1 MKKVIL
7 SSGRE
12 VEVRELKMKDVREA
26 LQVEREID
34 QTFLM
39 VSSCS
44 GLSLQELDELNIDDF
59 MLLQNALGKSV
70 KTLVK

>member
-7 SSGRE
+7 SNGRE

-70 KTLVK
+70 TTLAK

>member
-70 KTLVK
+70 TTLAK

>member
-44 GLSLQELDELNIDDF
+44 GLSLQELDELNIDNF

-70 KTLVK
+70 TTLVK

>member
-1 MKKVIL
+1 MKKVKL

-26 LQVEREID
+26 LEVEREID

-70 KTLVK
+70 TTLAK

>member
-34 QTFLM
+34 QSFLM

-44 GLSLQELDELNIDDF
+44 GLSLQELDALNIDDF
-59 MLLQNALGKSV
+59 MLLQNALGKSITILA
-70 KTLVK
+70 K

>member
-7 SSGRE
+7 SDNRE
-12 VEVRELKMKDVREA
+12 IEVRELKMKDVREA

-59 MLLQNALGKSV
+59 MLLQNALGKSLT
-70 KTLVK
+70 TLAK

>member
-12 VEVRELKMKDVREA
+12 IEVRELKMKDVREA

-70 KTLVK
+70 TTLAK

>member
-1 MKKVIL
+1 MKKVKL

-59 MLLQNALGKSV
+59 MLLQNALGKSLT
-70 KTLVK
+70 TLAK

>member
-1 MKKVIL
+1 MNKVKL

-12 VEVRELKMKDVREA
+12 IEVRELKMKDVREA

-44 GLSLQELDELNIDDF
+44 GLSLQELDELDIDDF

-70 KTLVK
+70 TTLAK

>member
-7 SSGRE
+7 SNGRE

-70 KTLVK
+70 TTLVK

>member
-7 SSGRE
+7 SSGKE

-70 KTLVK
+70 TTLAK

>member
-44 GLSLQELDELNIDDF
+44 GLSLQELDALNIDDF
-59 MLLQNALGKSV
+59 MLLQNALGKSLT
-70 KTLVK
+70 TLAK

>member
-7 SSGRE
+7 SSGKE

-44 GLSLQELDELNIDDF
+44 GFSLQELDELNIDDF

-70 KTLVK
+70 TTLAK

>member
-7 SSGRE
+7 SSGRK

-70 KTLVK
+70 TTLVK

>member
-1 MKKVIL
+1 MKKVKL

-70 KTLVK
+70 TTLAK

>member
-44 GLSLQELDELNIDDF
+44 GLSLQELDELDVDDF

-70 KTLVK
+70 TTLAK

>member
-44 GLSLQELDELNIDDF
+44 GLSLQELDEINIDDF

-70 KTLVK
+70 TTLVK

>member
-7 SSGRE
+7 SDNRE
-12 VEVRELKMKDVREA
+12 IEVRELKMKDVREA
-26 LQVEREID
+26 LQVESVID

-44 GLSLQELDELNIDDF
+44 GLSLQELDALNIDDF
-59 MLLQNALGKSV
+59 MLLQNALGKSLT
-70 KTLVK
+70 TLAK

>member
-70 KTLVK
+70 TTLVK